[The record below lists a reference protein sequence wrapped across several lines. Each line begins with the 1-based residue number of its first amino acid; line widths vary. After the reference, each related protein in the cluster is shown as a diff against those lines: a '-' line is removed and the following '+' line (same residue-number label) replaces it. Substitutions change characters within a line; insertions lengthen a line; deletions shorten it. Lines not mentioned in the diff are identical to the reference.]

1 MKEVRLIADGSC
13 IGNPGPGGWA
23 CVLRC
28 GNHERMLTGGDK
40 RTTNNRMELRAVIEG
55 LRAINEPCRVEVV
68 TDAQYVQ
75 RGMLEHLPRWKTNG
89 WQTANHDPVANR
101 ELWEELDSLASDHKI
116 QWTWVRGHGPD
127 PDQQRCDAAAL
138 EAAQHAS

>member
-1 MKEVRLIADGSC
+1 
-13 IGNPGPGGWA
+13 
-23 CVLRC
+23 
-28 GNHERMLTGGDK
+28 MLTGADK

-55 LRAINEPCRVEVV
+55 LRALNEPCRIEVI

-75 RGMLEHLPRWKTNG
+75 RGMLEHMPRWKTNG
-89 WQTANHDPVANR
+89 WQTANHEPVANR